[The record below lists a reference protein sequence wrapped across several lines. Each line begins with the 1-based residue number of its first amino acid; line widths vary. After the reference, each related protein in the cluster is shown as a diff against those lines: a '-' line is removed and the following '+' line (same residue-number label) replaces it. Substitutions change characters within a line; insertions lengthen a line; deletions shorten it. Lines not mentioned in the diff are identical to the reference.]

1 MEYILKRAK
10 AMRILCNINSKQI
23 SMSPPTRSRIEDSDY
38 PRNPQV
44 HFPIMI
50 PTSLSEEV
58 IREYD
63 YRLTPEQDL
72 GNQRLS
78 ILSPVLAMYVPPPF
92 PH

>member
-1 MEYILKRAK
+1 
-10 AMRILCNINSKQI
+10 
-23 SMSPPTRSRIEDSDY
+23 MSPPTRSRIEDSNY

-63 YRLTPEQDL
+63 CWLTPEQDL
-72 GNQRLS
+72 DNQRLS
-78 ILSPVLAMYVPPPF
+78 ILSPVLAMCVPPPF